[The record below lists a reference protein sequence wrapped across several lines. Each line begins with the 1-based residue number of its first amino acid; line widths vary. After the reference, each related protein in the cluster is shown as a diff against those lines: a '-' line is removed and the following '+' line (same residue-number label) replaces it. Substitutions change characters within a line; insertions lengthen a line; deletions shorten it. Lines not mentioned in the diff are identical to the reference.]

1 MKFLFFIALALPSM
15 AVAQP
20 SFNMTVL
27 GTYDDPNLPTR
38 MTIEYS
44 DCWGFTHAN
53 GTEVAIIGGIED
65 ILFIDITV
73 PANPVLIYSH
83 HVLNS
88 PSGTVNQSAW
98 RDFMTYGNYIYAAA
112 DEGTSGLLIF
122 DMSQVPNSITMVTQT
137 TSFWN
142 RTHTIFIDEPNGKL
156 YAGGSNSVNNGLVI
170 LDLVGHPTAPTLAA
184 NVPLNTV
191 GGGYVHDMYARDN
204 IAYCS
209 HGTLSKIQMYDF
221 STLPSFTVI
230 GAIENYPESGYNHSS
245 WINDDG
251 TKLVMCDETHGSDVK
266 LVDITDPE
274 NISSDDFFTFYS
286 ELLGPSAPGS
296 SIAHNPFILGDLAF
310 IAYYHDGVQVFD
322 ISDPNDIELVAYHDT
337 YPQNSGYTGYE
348 GCWGVYPFF
357 PSGMIIASDMNNGLL
372 VMEITNL
379 PLDIDFVSFQAFRQK
394 AGIQLEWTIADA
406 SFGNQFEVNRSMD
419 GGLTFESI
427 GTVTLEDGQSNYEFM
442 DTRVAEATKYVYR
455 IDFLQEDGS
464 RISSPIRFVR
474 TVSGNRTFRVTNPIA
489 SSLTIDLLQS
499 AEQLSLSLYNLDGQ
513 LVWSQEVTGPDTRLT
528 FAMEDMPAG
537 HYVLKVK
544 MNDVSE
550 NLIIQKIR

>member
-1 MKFLFFIALALPSM
+1 MALAQ
-15 AVAQP
+15 A
-20 SFNMTVL
+20 SFNMTL
-27 GTYDDPNLPTR
+27 IGTYDDPDLPTR
-38 MTIEYS
+38 NTIEYS

-83 HVLNS
+83 HVLNL
-88 PSGTVNQSAW
+88 PTGTVNQSAW

-112 DEGTSGLLIF
+112 DEGTSGLLVF
-122 DMSQVPNSITMVTQT
+122 DMSQVPSSITMVTQT
-137 TSFWN
+137 TSYWT
-142 RTHTIFIDEPNGKL
+142 RTHTIFIDELNARL
-156 YAGGSNSVNNGLVI
+156 YAGGSNTVNNGLVI
-170 LDLVGHPTAPTLAA
+170 LDLLPDPTAPSLEA
-184 NVPLNTV
+184 NVPLNSV
-191 GGGYVHDMYARDN
+191 GGGYVHDMYVRDN

-209 HGTLSKIQMYDF
+209 HGSLSKIQMYDF

-245 WINDDG
+245 WVNDDG

-296 SIAHNPFILGDLAF
+296 SIAHNPFIMGDLAF

-322 ISDPNDIELVAYHDT
+322 ISDPTNIDVVAYYDT
-337 YPQNSGYTGYE
+337 YPQNTGYTGYE

-357 PSGMIIASDMNNGLL
+357 PSGMIIASDMNNGLF

-379 PLDIDFVSFQAFRQK
+379 PLDIDFVSFEAFRQK
-394 AGIQLEWTIADA
+394 SSVQLEWSIADA
-406 SFGNQFEVNRSMD
+406 SFGNHFEVNRSID
-419 GGLTFESI
+419 GGVSFESI
-427 GTVTLEDGQSNYEFM
+427 GKVSLEEGQSNYTFT
-442 DTRVAEATKYVYR
+442 DSRVAESTRFVYR
-455 IDFLQEDGS
+455 IDFIQEDGS
-464 RISSPIRFVR
+464 HISSPLRFVR
-474 TVSGNRTFRVTNPIA
+474 TASGNRTFRVTNPIA

-499 AEQLSLSLYNLDGQ
+499 AEQLSLSLFNLDGQ
-513 LVWSQEVTGPDTRLT
+513 LVWSQEVTGPDSRLT
-528 FAMEDMPAG
+528 FAMEAMPAG
-537 HYVLKVK
+537 HYVLKVN

-550 NLIIQKIR
+550 NLIIQKIQ

>member
-1 MKFLFFIALALPSM
+1 MALA
-15 AVAQP
+15 QP
-20 SFNMTVL
+20 AFNMTL
-27 GTYDDPNLPTR
+27 IGTYDDPDLPTR
-38 MTIEYS
+38 NTIEYS

-83 HVLNS
+83 HVLNL
-88 PSGTVNQSAW
+88 PTGTVNQSAW

-112 DEGTSGLLIF
+112 DEGSSGLLVF
-122 DMSQVPNSITMVTQT
+122 DMSQVPTSITMVTQT
-137 TSFWN
+137 TSYWT
-142 RTHTIFIDEPNGKL
+142 RTHTIFIDELNARL
-156 YAGGSNSVNNGLVI
+156 YAGGSNTVNNGLVI
-170 LDLVGHPTAPTLAA
+170 LDLLPDPTAPSLEA
-184 NVPLNTV
+184 NVPLNSV
-191 GGGYVHDMYARDN
+191 GGGYVHDMYVRDN

-209 HGTLSKIQMYDF
+209 HGSLSKIQMYDF

-245 WINDDG
+245 WVNDAG

-296 SIAHNPFILGDLAF
+296 SIAHNPFIMGDLAF

-322 ISDPNDIELVAYHDT
+322 ISDPNNIEVVAYYDT
-337 YPQNSGYTGYE
+337 YPQNTGYTGYE

-357 PSGMIIASDMNNGLL
+357 PSGMIIASDMNNGLF

-379 PLDIDFVSFQAFRQK
+379 PLDIDFVSFEAFRQK
-394 AGIQLEWTIADA
+394 SSVQLEWSIADA
-406 SFGNQFEVNRSMD
+406 SFGNHFEVNRSID
-419 GGLTFESI
+419 GGVTFESI
-427 GTVTLEDGQSNYEFM
+427 GKVSLEEGKSNYNFT
-442 DTRVAEATKYVYR
+442 DSRVAESTRYVYR
-455 IDFLQEDGS
+455 IDFMQEDGS
-464 RISSPIRFVR
+464 HISSPLRFVR
-474 TVSGNRTFRVTNPIA
+474 TASGNRTFRVTNPIA

-513 LVWSQEVTGPDTRLT
+513 LVWSQEVTSPDSRLT
-528 FAMEDMPAG
+528 FAMEAMPAG
-537 HYVLKVK
+537 HYVLKVN

-550 NLIIQKIR
+550 NLIIQKIQ